1 MGEYARDDILVDADW
16 VQLRL
21 GEEGVRVVD
30 CDLPDAYRR
39 AHIPGAVNPADHYY
53 KDPAD
58 KRFIAPPEQFAAMM
72 GALGIDNDTEVV
84 GYDQS
89 GLRLAARLWWSLQY
103 YGHRKVH
110 ILDGGWDAWLASG
123 RPVTT
128 AETKA
133 SAKPAFVPA
142 PADESIRA
150 SAEYVMQALSRP
162 DAVVLDVRSL
172 AEWQGKESRGNKRA
186 GHMPGA
192 VHREWT
198 ENLSPDLQHFRPADE
213 LRSELAAIG
222 VTPDKEVVTVC
233 QAGIRAASALV
244 TLKLL
249 GFERVRN
256 YDGSFAD
263 WGNREDTALV

>member
-1 MGEYARDDILVDADW
+1 MSDYARDDILVGAEWLQTHLDDP
-16 VQLRL
+16 R
-21 GEEGVRVVD
+21 VRIVD

-58 KRFIAPPEQFAAMM
+58 KRFIAPPDQFAQMM
-72 GALGIDNDTEVV
+72 AALGIANDTEVV

-103 YGHRKVH
+103 YGHKEVR

-123 RPVTT
+123 RPATT
-128 AETKA
+128 ETTKVPQA
-133 SAKPAFVPA
+133 NFLPA

-150 SAEYVMQALSRP
+150 GAEYVVQALSDP
-162 DAVVLDVRSL
+162 GKVVLDVRSR
-172 AEWQGKESRGNKRA
+172 AEWEGKDSRGNQRA

-192 VHREWT
+192 IHREWLA
-198 ENLSPDLQHFRPADE
+198 NLSPDQQHFRPAGE
-213 LRSELAAIG
+213 LRSELEALG
-222 VTPDKEVVTVC
+222 VTPDKEIVTVC

-249 GFERVRN
+249 GYERVRN

-263 WGNREDTALV
+263 WGNREDTPLI